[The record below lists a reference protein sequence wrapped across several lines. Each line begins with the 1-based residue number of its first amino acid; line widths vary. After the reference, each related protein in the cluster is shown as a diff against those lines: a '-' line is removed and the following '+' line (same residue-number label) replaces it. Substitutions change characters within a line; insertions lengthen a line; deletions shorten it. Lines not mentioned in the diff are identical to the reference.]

1 MEVGRGGVLLGNRS
15 EMPEDLAC
23 PRHGSSVEKDVTT
36 TSPLYSPPPLFFHCM
51 PKCSSTAL
59 KRTSDLTRLH
69 ASGDKKAKRSRLA
82 AIAMTSHCQCC

>member
-36 TSPLYSPPPLFFHCM
+36 TSPLYSPPPPYFSIACQNALAPLLNVPPISRDCM
-51 PKCSSTAL
+51 PVATKKQKGA
-59 KRTSDLTRLH
+59 
-69 ASGDKKAKRSRLA
+69 ASPLL
-82 AIAMTSHCQCC
+82 Q

>member
-36 TSPLYSPPPLFFHCM
+36 TSPLYSPPPPIF
-51 PKCSSTAL
+51 P
-59 KRTSDLTRLH
+59 LH
-69 ASGDKKAKRSRLA
+69 AKML
-82 AIAMTSHCQCC
+82 